1 MDNPIPL
8 HTALRR
14 ELLRLAAHLDDLAA
28 DEAAR
33 TPYWAP
39 CPDSVAGHREAARVL
54 RAGADRY
61 PPPGVATAS

>member
-28 DEAAR
+28 AEAAR
-33 TPYWAP
+33 SPYWAP
-39 CPDSVAGHREAARVL
+39 CPDSVVGHREAARVL

-61 PPPGVATAS
+61 VTSDVATAS